1 MPASGVAPKCA
12 CTLFAVQTCPAVFLR
27 WFRLQCLTSARF
39 ACLPPRCRTV
49 RAAGCGRRQ
58 CALDTWPPGGA
69 GGPPRRAGLPNVR
82 KSPQDCARAL
92 GHARPGPRHLSA
104 RRRPGIYRQGFQHLR
119 PRQGQGRP
127 SRLLGKPGWCRVCRS
142 SLGLRACFSPR
153 SAAGCPVTEGR
164 WLSCHRVLAV
174 VCGVRRGVGRHSWR
188 GRGRYCRS
196 DGVTSVTLLHPF
208 AVFFTTNAPLRARG
222 AFISSKYCIVFPITL
237 ACDVLLRCAICGNHE
252 PPRQVQLE
260 RHLR

>member
-188 GRGRYCRS
+188 VRVHYCRS

-222 AFISSKYCIVFPITL
+222 AFISSK
-237 ACDVLLRCAICGNHE
+237 
-252 PPRQVQLE
+252 
-260 RHLR
+260 